1 MLRLAAVTA
10 ALVGLSMPAL
20 AQFSGDYDIEKWTI
34 GHFPGSPPDQGTV
47 SFGSAPTSITL
58 EGSDEALAGEA
69 ASRLEFTIAAPAA
82 GQVSFSWFYVS
93 NDESPSW
100 DQAGYRLGTGDAEL
114 FQLSNDSG
122 DLTQG
127 GTLSFQVAK
136 NQTFGFYITSRDNSG
151 GNATL
156 TITNFMAPI
165 PEPASV
171 AMMSLGLLGVAVVAA
186 RRRRSN

>member
-1 MLRLAAVTA
+1 
-10 ALVGLSMPAL
+10 MPAL
-20 AQFSGDYDIEKWTI
+20 AQFSGYYSPGTPGNWMTSQLPDPSTDGGSMDI
-34 GHFPGSPPDQGTV
+34 S
-47 SFGSAPTSITL
+47 SAPTSITL
-58 EGSDEALAGEA
+58 EGSDEVPAVA
-69 ASRLEFTIAAPAA
+69 ASSRLEFTIAAPAA

-93 NDESPSW
+93 NDESPFW
-100 DQAGYRLGTGDAEL
+100 DQAGYRLGTGDAAL

-136 NQTFGFYITSRDNSG
+136 NQTFGFYITSRDNYG

-171 AMMSLGLLGVAVVAA
+171 AMMSLGLLGVAVAAA